1 MVTTLDK
8 IYYIIY
14 NNILKALYTFW
25 SKPLIEN
32 ISRCKSERN
41 FALMFVYSMLWS
53 SKWFEKVEMNTDNYG
68 FNIFKHFE
76 SDKIKVNNT
85 LNQFEQLDSYLFWA
99 YPKIYS
105 LTLQNE
111 PFVHLDGDIFIF
123 RELPRDLFSSDFA
136 FQNLE
141 STYYQRTYSKLIEY
155 YDNNY
160 QSKSLDWNN
169 NLRSAVNCGIMY
181 FKDPNLARIFHD
193 NCYKH
198 FISINKD
205 FLLKLKNE
213 LENIIKINYITYP
226 LLFEQYYLN
235 CFINSFGDKKTNY
248 LLSQEQIEKEEKG
261 EVTIQGFIHL
271 IEDKNNPIYIKNIEA
286 RFSLEFPTEYNKFLS
301 LNLK

>member
-1 MVTTLDK
+1 
-8 IYYIIY
+8 
-14 NNILKALYTFW
+14 
-25 SKPLIEN
+25 
-32 ISRCKSERN
+32 
-41 FALMFVYSMLWS
+41 MFIYSMLWS
-53 SKWFEKVEMNTDNYG
+53 TKWFHEVEMNTDNYG

-76 SDKIKVNNT
+76 SDKIKIKNT
-85 LNQFEQLDSYLFWA
+85 LNMFENFDSSLFWA

-105 LTLQNE
+105 LALQNE
-111 PFVHLDGDIFIF
+111 AFVHLDGDIFIF
-123 RELPRDLFSSDFA
+123 RRLPETLFSGDLA

-141 STYYQRTYSKLIEY
+141 TTYYQRTYSELVNY
-155 YDNNY
+155 YNDNY
-160 QSKSLDWNN
+160 VQKPKEWKSD
-169 NLRSAVNCGIMY
+169 LRSAVNCGIMY
-181 FKDPNLARIFHD
+181 FKDPNLAKIFHD

-198 FISINKD
+198 FINVDND
-205 FLLKLKNE
+205 FLFKLKNK
-213 LENIIKINYITYP
+213 LENIIKVTYITYP